1 MGLPFKRQWQESIS
15 VPPVS
20 SLSLMFLQTDCW
32 PQCCYA
38 STAPPVYFIHATL
51 PCPCCCGFLKEPK
64 TGLYSCSTSGER
76 KKEQSQKNNNNHKML
91 LHKFSPIIL
100 VFLSSFKKRVC
111 FLSVSCPFPLGLCHF
126 FSGFM
131 YIRMKALQKTCFK
144 KKKDEYEKRSFYSDE
159 LLLCSPLHLALHFL
173 TTHQE
178 NQTWS
183 ASRHCP
189 ESLPLLGERLIL
201 DHVHVGFSFKIVQCN
216 SCVQVTVLLFSLFF
230 QLVPSLYQYFQNR
243 IEKNNTHTINLL

>member
-1 MGLPFKRQWQESIS
+1 MLLCFNCSSGLLYPCRLA
-15 VPPVS
+15 
-20 SLSLMFLQTDCW
+20 LSLLLWVPQRTQNGLVFLQ
-32 PQCCYA
+32 
-38 STAPPVYFIHATL
+38 YFWR
-51 PCPCCCGFLKEPK
+51 E
-64 TGLYSCSTSGER
+64 

-111 FLSVSCPFPLGLCHF
+111 FLSVSCPFPLSLCHF

-178 NQTWS
+178 NQTGQ
-183 ASRHCP
+183 
-189 ESLPLLGERLIL
+189 L
-201 DHVHVGFSFKIVQCN
+201 HVIAPN
-216 SCVQVTVLLFSLFF
+216 L
-230 QLVPSLYQYFQNR
+230 SLYWENG
-243 IEKNNTHTINLL
+243 